1 MSGRN
6 IPDHKAIAVNGHSQI
21 PADTIERNGTSSI
34 RSRWDFAFDS
44 IAENGG
50 YKSADRSSLSLTL
63 VDAAKLIQALQQL
76 EGIARRQAPRI
87 AIKVKNKIL
96 VLDVAEI
103 VALEA
108 QGNYISLR
116 HGANSYSLRESLVC
130 MAEKLKPYGFMRIHR
145 SVIVNISAVEE
156 FQPLPS
162 GEYRLRVKGGREYL
176 VTRTYKHNL
185 RDLAQ
190 LWVGSEQLRG

>member
-1 MSGRN
+1 MSSRN
-6 IPDHKAIAVNGHSQI
+6 LPDHKAIAANGHSQI
-21 PADTIERNGTSSI
+21 PADTIARNGASSV
-34 RSRWDFAFDS
+34 RSRWDYAIDS
-44 IAENGG
+44 TAENGG
-50 YKSADRSSLSLTL
+50 YKPADRSSLALTP
-63 VDAAKLIQALQQL
+63 VDAAKLIQTLQQL
-76 EGIARRQAPRI
+76 EGIARRKAARI
-87 AIKVKNKIL
+87 AIKVKGKIL
-96 VLDVAEI
+96 VLNVAEI

-116 HGANSYSLRESLVC
+116 HGTNSYSLRESLACV
-130 MAEKLKPYGFMRIHR
+130 AEKLKPYGFMRIHR

-162 GEYRLRVKGGREYL
+162 GEYRLSVKGGKEYL
-176 VTRTYKHNL
+176 VSRTYKHNL